1 MKIKFRRTTQISET
15 GFVKICVL
23 LMCIASILQA
33 SMIFQS
39 WSILINGC
47 KYMIPVLGIW
57 VFIMKARRIASLQSF
72 LLICIVCATIIVTCM
87 RSGDYSYLLVC
98 IILILSQK
106 LKIDDFIKISYR
118 TLIIGGGTRPIMAYK
133 LCDQPRISG
142 FL

>member
-118 TLIIGGGTRPIMAYK
+118 TLIIGGGGYTSYYG
-133 LCDQPRISG
+133 L
-142 FL
+142 